1 MLGNQIKESKLGKDE
16 TERMKDDLVRL
27 EQDIKFKEEGRPE
40 GDPNTYIMNLKDFDN
55 MLATYNSQ
63 IDQLRSLKG
72 LLKEYISKEV

>member
-1 MLGNQIKESKLGKDE
+1 
-16 TERMKDDLVRL
+16 
-27 EQDIKFKEEGRPE
+27 
-40 GDPNTYIMNLKDFDN
+40 MNLKDFDN